1 MGNKLDSLLSLAS
14 RARKLISGSDMVITD
29 LKSFKRK
36 TLLVVLATDAKDNVK
51 EEVKRVAERVHVNVI
66 EYSTKEELGRLIG
79 KDTRSVIGITD
90 ENFKEGII
98 KNNEE
103 ER

>member
-1 MGNKLDSLLSLAS
+1 MNNKIDSFLSLAS
-14 RARKLISGSDMVITD
+14 RARKLISGQDMVITD

-36 TLLVVLATDAKDNVK
+36 TLLVIIATDAKDKTK
-51 EEVKRVAERVHVNVI
+51 EEVKLACDRAGVMLI
-66 EYSTKEELGRLIG
+66 EYSTKDELGRLIG

-98 KNNEE
+98 KSM
-103 ER
+103 